1 MGHLRFG
8 LIHFSLADV
17 FYLGGHLRLESFC
30 IQVNIVHS
38 MMCKSAILHCK
49 ISNMGKINFFFTAFK
64 KWLVFYSFKNI
75 Y

>member
-38 MMCKSAILHCK
+38 KMCKSAILHCK
-49 ISNMGKINFFFTAFK
+49 ISNMGKRNFFSLHLKSGLCFTVLK
-64 KWLVFYSFKNI
+64 I